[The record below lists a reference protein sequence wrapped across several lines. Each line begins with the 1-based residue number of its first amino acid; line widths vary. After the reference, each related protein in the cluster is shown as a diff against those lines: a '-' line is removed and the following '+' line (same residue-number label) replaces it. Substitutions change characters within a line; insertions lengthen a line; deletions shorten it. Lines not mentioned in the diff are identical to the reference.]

1 VWSALR
7 LGRSDS
13 SRRFNVI
20 GYALGGLFLG
30 GFVASL
36 AGAVFGSPT
45 LYWSGIAVAAVSTAA
60 VCVGIARAARD
71 A

>member
-1 VWSALR
+1 M
-7 LGRSDS
+7 
-13 SRRFNVI
+13 I
-20 GYALGGLFLG
+20 GYALGGLFVV
-30 GFVASL
+30 GFVAAL